1 MPTFQLRWVGDRLV
15 RGRRERAVGEDV
27 DLGAWVGADQR
38 TRRPDGLAEPG
49 REVPGLRLAEG
60 GQGTLAVA
68 PARGGRAAGA
78 GGRGGGGGGWG
89 GGAGGGGGAE
99 KTPRPPRG
107 RAARAPRGAGPPPAT
122 RAGGS

>member
-1 MPTFQLRWVGDRLV
+1 MIRRPPRSTLFPYTTLFRSPPSHADPADSRVRDRLV

-60 GQGTLAVA
+60 GQGTLAVT
-68 PARGGRAAGA
+68 PERGGHL
-78 GGRGGGGGGWG
+78 
-89 GGAGGGGGAE
+89 
-99 KTPRPPRG
+99 PLD
-107 RAARAPRGAGPPPAT
+107 ARLDDH
-122 RAGGS
+122 